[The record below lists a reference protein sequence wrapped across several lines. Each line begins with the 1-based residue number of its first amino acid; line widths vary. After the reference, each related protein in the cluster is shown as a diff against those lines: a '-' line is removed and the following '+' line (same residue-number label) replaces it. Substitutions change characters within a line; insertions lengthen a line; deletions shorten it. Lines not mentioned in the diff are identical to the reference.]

1 MKKIKIQSFEVS
13 VLKFTLIMAPIIQIL
28 CGVLAYIVLNDE
40 TGLLVLLLMM
50 LMALL
55 QIPGAIFVIKR
66 ISTQRDY
73 FIVGNE
79 IIQNNIAICNKN
91 DVVYVGKFNILKSI
105 IKYVYNG
112 SEYTIGIKVS
122 NKQLVELK
130 EIFHIYE

>member
-1 MKKIKIQSFEVS
+1 MDKIKIQSFEVS
-13 VLKFTLIMAPIIQIL
+13 VLKMSLIMAPIIQIL
-28 CGVLAYIVLNDE
+28 CGVIIYLELSDE
-40 TGLLVLLLMM
+40 TGLYILLFMIGI
-50 LMALL
+50 ALL
-55 QIPGAIFVIKR
+55 QIPTGIFVIKR
-66 ISTQRDY
+66 IYTQRDY

-122 NKQLVELK
+122 NKQLNELK